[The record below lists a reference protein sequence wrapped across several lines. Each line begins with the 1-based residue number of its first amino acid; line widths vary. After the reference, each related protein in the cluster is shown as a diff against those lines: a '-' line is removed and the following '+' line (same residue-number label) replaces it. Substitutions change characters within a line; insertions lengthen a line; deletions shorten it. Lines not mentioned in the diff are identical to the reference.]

1 MSVPLC
7 VQGRDGEVTKRQS
20 GRKRRLKRK
29 REVEI
34 DGKMSGKGNSFLQKV
49 TDGVGSDQMAFELST
64 SAPPV
69 YVKEAGRIIID
80 WLNCRRAKKKN

>member
-20 GRKRRLKRK
+20 GRKRGLKRK

-34 DGKMSGKGNSFLQKV
+34 DGKILRKGNFFLQKV
-49 TDGVGSDQMAFELST
+49 TDGVGSDQTAFELST
-64 SAPPV
+64 SDP
-69 YVKEAGRIIID
+69 
-80 WLNCRRAKKKN
+80 LFM